1 MVSSLPLM
9 SEATAGTTFPCPGCG
24 APEMAF
30 DAPSQQMKC
39 PYCGHTA
46 PVPPRQQ
53 APAPAQQAPQGETAE
68 GGQPAPQAPA
78 PVGAHQERSLQ
89 EGLQQQAQRAGQGY
103 GTPVQTMKCQT
114 CGATVSFAGTEVS
127 KNCDFCGSQHVLEQ
141 ESHRRVITP
150 QSLVPFGVDEAKAKE
165 SFKSWLGGLW
175 FRPSDLKKK
184 ARVGAINGVYIP
196 YWTFDAQVYSQW
208 RAEAGHYYYEQE
220 AYTDS
225 SGQKKTRQVKK
236 TRWEPAAGQRQDVH
250 DDVLIV
256 ASQGLSRDIAH
267 RLSTFDTSKLVPYD
281 PQYLAGWRAEE
292 YAVELQDAW
301 QEAQQRIEAEQRNRC
316 AGDVPGDTQRG
327 LQVQNQ
333 FSGETF
339 KHVLLPLWIAS
350 YRYGGKP
357 YQFLVNGQTGEV
369 KGEAPLSWV
378 KIILFILTIVAI
390 IAAIVIA
397 TR

>member
-1 MVSSLPLM
+1 MVLSRALM
-9 SEATAGTTFPCPGCG
+9 TQASAGTTFPCPSCG

-39 PYCGHTA
+39 PFCGHTA
-46 PVPPRQQ
+46 PVPQQ
-53 APAPAQQAPQGETAE
+53 APPAA
-68 GGQPAPQAPA
+68 QPAPGGPEGTPAAQAPLS
-78 PVGAHQERSLQ
+78 AHQERSLQ
-89 EGLQQQAQRAGQGY
+89 EGLQQQAQQSGQGY

-114 CGATVSFAGTEVS
+114 CGATVSFAGTEIS

-150 QSLVPFGVDEAKAKE
+150 QALVPFGVDEGRAKE
-165 SFKSWLGGLW
+165 SFKGWLGGLW

-184 ARVGAINGVYIP
+184 AQVGAINGVYIP

-208 RAEAGHYYYEQE
+208 RAEAGHHYYEQE
-220 AYTDS
+220 AYTDAN
-225 SGQKKTRQVKK
+225 GQKKTRQVQK
-236 TRWEPAAGQRQDVH
+236 TRWVPASGQRQDMH
-250 DDVLIV
+250 DDVLVV
-256 ASQGLSRDIAH
+256 ASQGLPRPIAK
-267 RLSTFDTSKLVPYD
+267 RLSTFDTRKLVPYD

-301 QEAQQRIEAEQRNRC
+301 QEAAQVIEQVQYGRC
-316 AGDVPGDTQRG
+316 AQDVPGDTHRS

-350 YRYGGKP
+350 YRYGDKP

-369 KGEAPLSWV
+369 KGEAPYSWV
-378 KIILFILTIVAI
+378 KIILFIALIVAI
-390 IAAIVIA
+390 IAGLVMAL
-397 TR
+397 R

>member
-1 MVSSLPLM
+1 
-9 SEATAGTTFPCPGCG
+9 
-24 APEMAF
+24 MAF

-53 APAPAQQAPQGETAE
+53 QAPAGAQTDGPAAE
-68 GGQPAPQAPA
+68 GQAAPAQAPA

-89 EGLQQQAQRAGQGY
+89 EGLQAQAQQAGQGY

-150 QSLVPFGVDEAKAKE
+150 QSLVPFGVDEAKAKQ
-165 SFKSWLGGLW
+165 SFKGWLGGLW

-220 AYTDS
+220 AYTDAN
-225 SGQKKTRQVKK
+225 GQKKTRQVKK

-256 ASQGLSRDIAH
+256 ASQGLSRPIAH

-301 QEAQQRIEAEQRNRC
+301 QEAQQKIEQEQRNRC
-316 AGDVPGDTQRG
+316 ASDVPGDTQRS

-390 IAAIVIA
+390 IAAIVLA

>member
-1 MVSSLPLM
+1 
-9 SEATAGTTFPCPGCG
+9 
-24 APEMAF
+24 MAF
-30 DAPSQQMKC
+30 DAPSQLMRC

-53 APAPAQQAPQGETAE
+53 APAQPQAPAQQPAE
-68 GGQPAPQAPA
+68 GGAPPQPQAPA
-78 PVGAHQERSLQ
+78 PVGAHQERTLQ
-89 EGLQQQAQRAGQGY
+89 EGLQQQAQQAGQGY
-103 GTPVQTMKCQT
+103 GTAVQTMKCQT
-114 CGATVSFAGTEVS
+114 CGATVSFAGTAIS
-127 KNCDFCGSQHVLEQ
+127 QNCDFCGSQHVLEQ
-141 ESHRRVITP
+141 QSQRRVISP
-150 QSLVPFGVDEAKAKE
+150 QSLVPFGVDEGRAKQ
-165 SFKSWLGGLW
+165 SFKGWLGGLW

-184 ARVGAINGVYIP
+184 AELGAINGVYIP
-196 YWTFDAQVYSQW
+196 YWTFDAQVWSQW
-208 RAEAGHYYYEQE
+208 RAEAGHHYYEQE
-220 AYTDS
+220 AYVDGN
-225 SGQKKTRQVKK
+225 GQKQTRQVQK
-236 TRWEPAAGQRQDVH
+236 TRWEPAAGQRQDLH

-256 ASQGLSRDIAH
+256 ASQGLSREMAH

-292 YAVELQDAW
+292 YAVELSDAW
-301 QEAQQRIEAEQRNRC
+301 QEAQQKIEQAQYSRC
-316 AGDVPGDTQRG
+316 GQDVPGDTHRG

-390 IAAIVIA
+390 IAGIVIA
-397 TR
+397 TRS